1 MIEVIIMS
9 AMIRLKTG
17 FFRTS
22 VYQMMFEKTVLRLVP
37 KDSSDELPADD
48 ILSVT
53 IRGTND
59 LKQVKIEIT
68 AKSKSFE
75 GIFCSDADYADY
87 AESMRLFSL
96 YHDIKIVYESL

>member
-1 MIEVIIMS
+1 MS

-37 KDSSDELPADD
+37 KDSSDDKIELPADD